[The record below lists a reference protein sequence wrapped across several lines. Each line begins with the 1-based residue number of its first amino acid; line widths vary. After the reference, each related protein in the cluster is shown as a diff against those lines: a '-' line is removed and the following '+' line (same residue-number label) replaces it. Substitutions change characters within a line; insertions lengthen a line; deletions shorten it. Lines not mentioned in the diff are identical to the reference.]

1 MCRWRDKSPQ
11 VCFVTYANSAKTAR
25 LVCLESQT
33 RRVAVI
39 HSFANEWRL
48 LNRFW
53 APCSVQMHVLPPL
66 ILKCT
71 IYRHSF
77 RNLGSS
83 GKRTRPTLPIV
94 TYRPSHHAAHHPTL
108 FTIITRQT
116 FKKRRCALQ
125 RISGNKRVAQNMGT
139 LDSKSQFAT
148 STACACGS
156 TAAKRLSSQSPVPR
170 RAAAPPQPCTPWRLA
185 WYAG

>member
-1 MCRWRDKSPQ
+1 M
-11 VCFVTYANSAKTAR
+11 
-25 LVCLESQT
+25 
-33 RRVAVI
+33 AVI

-53 APCSVQMHVLPPL
+53 APCSVQLHVLPPL
-66 ILKCT
+66 ISKCT

-108 FTIITRQT
+108 FMIIARQT

-125 RISGNKRVAQNMGT
+125 HISDSRRVAQNARA
-139 LDSKSQFAT
+139 LDLKSQFSVPT
-148 STACACGS
+148 TCACAD
-156 TAAKRLSSQSPVPR
+156 TAAKCPSLKSSAPR
-170 RAAAPPQPCTPWRLA
+170 RAAVPPQPCTPWRLA

>member
-1 MCRWRDKSPQ
+1 M
-11 VCFVTYANSAKTAR
+11 
-25 LVCLESQT
+25 
-33 RRVAVI
+33 AVI
-39 HSFANEWRL
+39 HTFAKEWRL

-66 ILKCT
+66 ISKCT

-83 GKRTRPTLPIV
+83 GKRTRPTLLIV
-94 TYRPSHHAAHHPTL
+94 TYRSSHHAAHHPTL
-108 FTIITRQT
+108 FMIITRQT

-125 RISGNKRVAQNMGT
+125 HISDSRRVAQNASA
-139 LDSKSQFAT
+139 LDLKSQF
-148 STACACGS
+148 SVPTACAYGDA
-156 TAAKRLSSQSPVPR
+156 AAKCPSLKSSVPR
-170 RAAAPPQPCTPWRLA
+170 RAAVPPQPCTPWRLA